1 MFYNGK
7 CRDLF
12 EDGACGEDL
21 GKRLYLGEDGEAY
34 CDCMDGWFPIDG
46 KCYQHLTFAPEFCKN
61 ENEIIKWKIH
71 KAILFEEPT
80 QEEKHQ
86 YENNYV
92 CEENLCSP
100 GYLPHVS
107 TWKERKCHKVPEGNL
122 NCELMVALDS
132 ENDKAPLFC
141 CYPEERSQCIR
152 DTFLQIHSLFLTKV
166 NLFHLFIN

>member
-1 MFYNGK
+1 MQ
-7 CRDLF
+7 
-12 EDGACGEDL
+12 
-21 GKRLYLGEDGEAY
+21 Y
-34 CDCMDGWFPIDG
+34 CIYDEN
-46 KCYQHLTFAPEFCKN
+46 QFCVQIVRSK
-61 ENEIIKWKIH
+61 E
-71 KAILFEEPT
+71 ILFHEPT
-80 QEEKHQ
+80 PEEKHQ
-86 YENNYV
+86 FKNNYV

-100 GYLPHVS
+100 GYLPHFS

-166 NLFHLFIN
+166 NLFHFFIH